1 MLLIQF
7 RKHPIENFLDPTLCL
22 MRKRHKGEYVMLFD
36 PEKKTEYQLRLAAS
50 VVIFAMMTYII
61 TTHGLRGPALF
72 EVGLFGGAFATL
84 TLFHSIW
91 ALWKIH
97 THRRE

>member
-1 MLLIQF
+1 
-7 RKHPIENFLDPTLCL
+7 
-22 MRKRHKGEYVMLFD
+22 
-36 PEKKTEYQLRLAAS
+36 
-50 VVIFAMMTYII
+50 MMTYII
-61 TTHGLRGPALF
+61 TMHGLRGPALF

-84 TLFHSIW
+84 TFFHSIW